1 MDTKPKFKLARRLR
15 RQMSPPEVRL
25 WLRLRTRSETGF
37 SIRRQHPIGSYVL
50 DFYCPEAHLAI
61 EVDGAQ
67 HTSDDAVIYDEKRDA
82 WLLTKGIETLR
93 IPAAY
98 IMNDADSEAQGVI
111 EVIRERIAAL
121 KLAE

>member
-1 MDTKPKFKLARRLR
+1 
-15 RQMSPPEVRL
+15 MSPPEVRL

>member
-1 MDTKPKFKLARRLR
+1 MDAKPKVKLARKLR
-15 RQMSPPEVRL
+15 RQMSPPEVYL

-37 SIRRQHPIGSYVL
+37 TIRRQHPIGSFIL

-67 HTSDDAVIYDEKRDA
+67 HTYDDAVVYDEKRDA
-82 WLLTKGIETLR
+82 WLLTKDIATLR

-98 IMNDADSEAQGVI
+98 IMKDADSEAEGVI
-111 EVIRERIAAL
+111 EFIKERIASRR
-121 KLAE
+121 